1 MAKLDLDI
9 PHSLSVEETHARL
22 DRMTPKLQAE
32 YGALCRWEN
41 ERRLSVSRKGLNAT
55 IDVEESRVHV
65 HMDLGFLLG
74 PLAGRIREG
83 ITRQLSELLK

>member
-9 PHSLSVEETHARL
+9 PHSLSVEEAHARL
-22 DRMTPKLQAE
+22 DRMTPKLE
-32 YGALCRWEN
+32 SDYGAECRWEN
-41 ERRLSVSRKGLNAT
+41 DRSLLVARKGLSAK
-55 IDVEESRVHV
+55 IDVQETQVHV

-83 ITRQLSELLK
+83 ITRQLSELLG